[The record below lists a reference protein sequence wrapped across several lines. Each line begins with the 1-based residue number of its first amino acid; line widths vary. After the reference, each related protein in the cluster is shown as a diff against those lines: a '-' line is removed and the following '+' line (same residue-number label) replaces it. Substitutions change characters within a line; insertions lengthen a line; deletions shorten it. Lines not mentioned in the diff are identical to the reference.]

1 MNESVIGFI
10 GLGLIGGSLA
20 RALKKHKPDLTV
32 MAYMR
37 SRDRLEKA
45 HADGVVDVILDGVD
59 ERLGQCDM
67 IFLCTPVE

>member
-37 SRDRLEKA
+37 SRDRLEKGPRGRGWWTSSWTA
-45 HADGVVDVILDGVD
+45 WTSAWASAI
-59 ERLGQCDM
+59 
-67 IFLCTPVE
+67 

>member
-37 SRDRLEKA
+37 SRDRLERPTRT
-45 HADGVVDVILDGVD
+45 G
-59 ERLGQCDM
+59 
-67 IFLCTPVE
+67 